1 MKKKKR
7 KDKKSTKVPEA
18 MPEAAYN
25 ISPDDVEIGDDLTA
39 IDIKKKKK
47 KKVSQNENH

>member
-7 KDKKSTKVPEA
+7 KINKNNKKSAEMPEA

-25 ISPDDVEIGDDLTA
+25 FSPDDVEIGDELTVT
-39 IDIKKKKK
+39 DMKKIKNK
-47 KKVSQNENH
+47 NDR

>member
-7 KDKKSTKVPEA
+7 KISKKSGKAPEA
-18 MPEAAYN
+18 MPEAAFN

-39 IDIKKKKK
+39 IDIKKQRNKNNK
-47 KKVSQNENH
+47 EDH